1 MRVPCNPV
9 TRHFL
14 NPLPL
19 LTSNQSYQTMAENSN
34 RDAFDRDHA
43 SQFLVHYYY
52 SLPLVIGHPSVA
64 LRDSRWHCTHP
75 EPVVGVGGEHLA
87 QQVVH
92 PPVEG
97 HHLKMHRDC
106 E

>member
-1 MRVPCNPV
+1 
-9 TRHFL
+9 
-14 NPLPL
+14 
-19 LTSNQSYQTMAENSN
+19 MAENSN